1 MKLFKINY
9 NGLWLGGKA
18 LVLAEDEEQAI
29 SLVREDS
36 STVEFK
42 NIVVEEIQAEG
53 VIYNDNGDY

>member
-1 MKLFKINY
+1 MKLFKVNY
-9 NGLWLGGKA
+9 SGLWLGGKA

-36 STVEFK
+36 HTVEFK